1 MAGFNFIPRWLP
13 IKSAAF
19 YSAIGKDRLKELAES
34 GEIVGFKDPTD
45 RRGTWI
51 FDRESLDKYR
61 ETQSGQAA
69 IDAAVIDLKERL
81 G

>member
-1 MAGFNFIPRWLP
+1 MADFNFIPRWLP

-34 GEIVGFKDPTD
+34 GEVVGNMDPTD
-45 RRGTWI
+45 KRGTWI

-61 ETQSGQAA
+61 ETQSGQTA
-69 IDAAVIDLKERL
+69 IDAAVINLKESL
-81 G
+81 W